1 MSKNKMNK
9 VVTDMQKKIALAV
22 LDEIEELI
30 NTGVFYN
37 SGWDEPELMKDMGF
51 RFDDDDLLGG
61 IELAREYIN
70 G

>member
-1 MSKNKMNK
+1 MSKNKINK

-30 NTGVFYN
+30 TTGVFYN

-61 IELAREYIN
+61 IEVVLN
-70 G
+70 

>member
-1 MSKNKMNK
+1 
-9 VVTDMQKKIALAV
+9 
-22 LDEIEELI
+22 
-30 NTGVFYN
+30 VFYN

>member
-1 MSKNKMNK
+1 MSKNIISKNKVNK

-37 SGWDEPELMKDMGF
+37 SVGMNP
-51 RFDDDDLLGG
+51 
-61 IELAREYIN
+61 N
-70 G
+70 